1 MYLVVFATAIL
12 VIQPFKANVNDYS
25 TITAG
30 FILLLALFYVSVSG
44 IEMAVYR
51 NPNLIFLF
59 LLLTTISVFLPFLYL
74 LFIIMCKFEC
84 REFVFKTTRRLK
96 AWINGYT
103 TLS

>member
-51 NPNLIFLF
+51 NPNLNFSFPIAYDNFS
-59 LLLTTISVFLPFLYL
+59 ISPF
-74 LFIIMCKFEC
+74 FIPSFYNH
-84 REFVFKTTRRLK
+84 V
-96 AWINGYT
+96 
-103 TLS
+103 